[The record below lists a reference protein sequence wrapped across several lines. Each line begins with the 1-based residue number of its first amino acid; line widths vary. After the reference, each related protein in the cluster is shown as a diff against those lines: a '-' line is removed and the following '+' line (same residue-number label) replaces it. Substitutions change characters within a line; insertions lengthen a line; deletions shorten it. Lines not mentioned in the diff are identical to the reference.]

1 MQGGRRWSSERV
13 SGVDVPSSASQ
24 SARCCLRRRLRS
36 RRPTLLRSR
45 RPHAR
50 ASHLHDAAG
59 IHVVGSRWVDTRLLD
74 VTVSTTALAAPVHV
88 NVLVPDSYTTH
99 RASRYPSLYLLHGCA
114 AGRPSTG
121 LEYQDWTAGL
131 DAERI
136 TATTDAIVV
145 MPEAGGGGFYT
156 DWVNG
161 GNGGPP
167 MWETF
172 HVGQLVPWIDAN
184 FRTIPDRGERAIA
197 GLSMGGFGALSYAAR
212 HPDVFGTTA
221 SFSGAA
227 DLTDPVDQAEPAS
240 SVVVAA
246 CAAADGGGP
255 DSTFGSHQTDEL
267 NWRAHDPARIAGNLS
282 DTAIYLYTGNG
293 QPGPLDPPGRGTD
306 AIEVLAGQATVLFH
320 TRLEAL
326 GIPSFFDDYGAGT
339 HTGPYSERDLRD
351 VLPRIVADFAAHRR
365 VTSFTYQTAAPTLLG
380 LEHAGRGAPARRRV
394 QRPDELRCRR
404 LHTRR
409 ERVGVGGD
417 GTRVPT
423 PGALRR
429 RPLGP
434 VRGVDEPTSRRPTRS
449 APRRAAT
456 RTLEPVSAIH
466 GCGRCRR
473 HSRVHHTRLGGLRC
487 GSALTRVSGLRRSCR
502 STGPTRVTL
511 GDVWQVLA
519 ASTADTDRRWHC
531 ISVRSDWNS
540 DATRHVVSSCNGRSV
555 MLASTFS
562 EVDGRAGAA
571 ASGRRPRESSSPI
584 ARQDATR
591 SVSSVNPADGLSAP
605 SRPRPRPTS
614 RERRRRARR
623 YP

>member
-1 MQGGRRWSSERV
+1 
-13 SGVDVPSSASQ
+13 
-24 SARCCLRRRLRS
+24 
-36 RRPTLLRSR
+36 
-45 RPHAR
+45 
-50 ASHLHDAAG
+50 
-59 IHVVGSRWVDTRLLD
+59 
-74 VTVSTTALAAPVHV
+74 
-88 NVLVPDSYTTH
+88 
-99 RASRYPSLYLLHGCA
+99 LYLLHGCA

-184 FRTIPDRGERAIA
+184 FRTVPDRGERAIA

-267 NWRAHDPARIAGNLS
+267 NWRAHDPARIAANLS

-339 HTGPYSERDLRD
+339 HTGPYWERDLRD

-365 VTSFTYQTAAPTLLG
+365 VTSFTYQTAAPSYRVWNTQVAVHRRAGEFSVLTSSGAAGFTLAGSGSASVVTAPLYRPRARCVVDLSGQFGASTIRLRADPRGGLHVELPLG
-380 LEHAGRGAPARRRV
+380 PSNPYLQFTAAA
-394 QRPDELRCRR
+394 DAA
-404 LHTRR
+404 
-409 ERVGVGGD
+409 
-417 GTRVPT
+417 GTRVFT
-423 PGALRR
+423 
-429 RPLGP
+429 
-434 VRGVDEPTSRRPTRS
+434 
-449 APRRAAT
+449 
-456 RTLEPVSAIH
+456 
-466 GCGRCRR
+466 
-473 HSRVHHTRLGGLRC
+473 
-487 GSALTRVSGLRRSCR
+487 TRVSVDCDAAPRS
-502 STGPTRVTL
+502 RV
-511 GDVWQVLA
+511 
-519 ASTADTDRRWHC
+519 
-531 ISVRSDWNS
+531 
-540 DATRHVVSSCNGRSV
+540 
-555 MLASTFS
+555 
-562 EVDGRAGAA
+562 
-571 ASGRRPRESSSPI
+571 
-584 ARQDATR
+584 
-591 SVSSVNPADGLSAP
+591 
-605 SRPRPRPTS
+605 
-614 RERRRRARR
+614 
-623 YP
+623 

>member
-1 MQGGRRWSSERV
+1 M
-13 SGVDVPSSASQ
+13 
-24 SARCCLRRRLRS
+24 
-36 RRPTLLRSR
+36 
-45 RPHAR
+45 
-50 ASHLHDAAG
+50 
-59 IHVVGSRWVDTRLLD
+59 DTRLLD

-88 NVLVPDSYTTH
+88 NVLVPGSYTTH

-326 GIPSFFDDYGAGT
+326 GIPSYFDDYGAGT
-339 HTGPYSERDLRD
+339 HTGPYWERDLRD

-365 VTSFTYQTAAPTLLG
+365 VTSFTYQTADPTYSIWDAQVAMHRRAGEFSVLTSSGAAGFTLAGSGSASVVTAPLYRPRARCVVDLSGQFGASTSRLR
-380 LEHAGRGAPARRRV
+380 ADPRG
-394 QRPDELRCRR
+394 R
-404 LHTRR
+404 LHVELPLGTANPYQQFTAAA
-409 ERVGVGGD
+409 D
-417 GTRVPT
+417 AAGTRVFT
-423 PGALRR
+423 
-429 RPLGP
+429 
-434 VRGVDEPTSRRPTRS
+434 
-449 APRRAAT
+449 
-456 RTLEPVSAIH
+456 
-466 GCGRCRR
+466 
-473 HSRVHHTRLGGLRC
+473 
-487 GSALTRVSGLRRSCR
+487 TRVSVDC
-502 STGPTRVTL
+502 
-511 GDVWQVLA
+511 DA
-519 ASTADTDRRWHC
+519 A
-531 ISVRSDWNS
+531 
-540 DATRHVVSSCNGRSV
+540 
-555 MLASTFS
+555 
-562 EVDGRAGAA
+562 
-571 ASGRRPRESSSPI
+571 
-584 ARQDATR
+584 
-591 SVSSVNPADGLSAP
+591 
-605 SRPRPRPTS
+605 PRPHV
-614 RERRRRARR
+614 
-623 YP
+623 